1 MLTFKPKTNLDL
13 CEKYHSDS
21 TVNGYIAYEN
31 DGSECGFC
39 AFRLGGYTMEILEV
53 SVPDKDA
60 ETQEGLIRSA
70 LNYGANRNAYIAFY
84 KAQEA
89 KSVAEM
95 LGFSGDDFS
104 GEIPEL
110 LAGHC
115 CKH

>member
-13 CEKYHSDS
+13 CEKYHADPSVS
-21 TVNGYIAYEN
+21 GYIAYEA
-31 DGSECGFC
+31 DGSECGYC
-39 AFRLGGYTMEILEV
+39 AFRLNGYTMEIIDV
-53 SVPDKDA
+53 NVPDRDA

-70 LNYGANRNAYIAFY
+70 LNFGANRNAYIAFY
-84 KAQEA
+84 KAGEA
-89 KSVAEM
+89 VEVAKM
-95 LGFSGDDFS
+95 LGFSGDELK